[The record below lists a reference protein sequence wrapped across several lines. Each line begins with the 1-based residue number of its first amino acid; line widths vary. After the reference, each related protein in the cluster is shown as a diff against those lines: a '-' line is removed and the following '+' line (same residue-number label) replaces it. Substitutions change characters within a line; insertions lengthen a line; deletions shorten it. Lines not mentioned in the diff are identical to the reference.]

1 MFDLNPL
8 EVLNKRSLSHIPPHF
23 AKFKIDESGHFL
35 SQTGIIES
43 WVRTRLRGR
52 YSIAKL
58 PSIDKDG
65 HLKTA
70 TFVAF
75 EDQKELTYFMLACP
89 HLRRN

>member
-8 EVLNKRSLSHIPPHF
+8 DVLNKRSLAFIPPHF
-23 AKFKIDESGHFL
+23 AKYKLNEDAWNHN
-35 SQTGIIES
+35 QIES
-43 WVRTRLRGR
+43 WIKSKLKGR
-52 YSIAKL
+52 YAVAKQ
-58 PSIDKDG
+58 PSLGKEG
-65 HLKTA
+65 QLKTA